1 LKLSKPLLFVL
12 LFLVGAVAQSQ
23 KIHIAVE
30 QNLFFGDFY
39 LSSGTDSGTVSL
51 SNNGEWSSTG
61 NIHQLLSNQQPAIFN
76 ISTKSKTPV
85 NVRVEV
91 MTGTFINAKGN
102 TISLHPEDSGIQF
115 CKVKRGFP
123 EIISIGGTLKI
134 TPKNKNYQGNYK
146 GSISITATVYME

>member
-1 LKLSKPLLFVL
+1 LKLLKSSLLVL
-12 LFLVGAVAQSQ
+12 LFLVGALARSQ
-23 KIHIAVE
+23 KIDIAVE

-39 LSSGTDSGTVSL
+39 LSNGTDSGTVSL

-61 NIHQLLSNQQPAIFN
+61 NIHQLLSNHQPAVFN

-91 MTGTFINAKGN
+91 MTGTFINANGN

-123 EIISIGGTLKI
+123 VIISIGGTLNI

-146 GSISITATVYME
+146 GSISITATVHTE

>member
-1 LKLSKPLLFVL
+1 MKLSKPLLFVL

>member
-1 LKLSKPLLFVL
+1 MKSLLFVL
-12 LFLVGAVAQSQ
+12 LFLVSAVAQSQ
-23 KIHIAVE
+23 KIYITTE

>member
-1 LKLSKPLLFVL
+1 LNLLKPLLFVL
-12 LFLVGAVAQSQ
+12 LFLDGAVAQSQ

-85 NVRVEV
+85 TVRVEV
-91 MTGTFINAKGN
+91 ITGNLSNENGYA
-102 TISLHPEDSGIQF
+102 ISLHPEDSGIQF
-115 CKVKRGFP
+115 YKVKRGFP
-123 EIISIGGTLKI
+123 ETISIGGTLRI

-146 GSISITATVYME
+146 GSISITATVYSE